1 MSGQNET
8 VVIVSAART
17 PMGGFQGAFADVRSP
32 ELGAVAIRKAVT
44 CAGIDASAVDEVFMG
59 CVLPAAWRA

>member
-1 MSGQNET
+1 MSGKDET

-17 PMGGFQGAFADVRSP
+17 PMGGFQGALADVSAP
-32 ELGAVAIRKAVT
+32 ELGAVAIRDAV
-44 CAGIDASAVDEVFMG
+44 AVDEVFMG